1 MWRLLTA
8 EQGSLLC
15 ICCVVTRL
23 AVSYC
28 CGFSLAALGHGIDSF
43 EKYHVFL
50 IGGPAVGM
58 ADS

>member
-1 MWRLLTA
+1 
-8 EQGSLLC
+8 
-15 ICCVVTRL
+15 VVTRL

-58 ADS
+58 ADSWAEGCGLLQFD